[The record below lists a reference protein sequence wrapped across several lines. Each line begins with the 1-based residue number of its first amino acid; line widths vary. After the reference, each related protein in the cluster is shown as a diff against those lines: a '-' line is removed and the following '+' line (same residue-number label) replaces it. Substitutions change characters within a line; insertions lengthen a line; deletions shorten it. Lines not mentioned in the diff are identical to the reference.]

1 MDEEPKCKAGII
13 IDLDRKK
20 MGYGSLGVLCDKKE
34 KHPEHG
40 EHSYQ
45 GVSFKLTWTMERKAN
60 G

>member
-1 MDEEPKCKAGII
+1 MDEEPKCKAGLA

-20 MGYGSLGVLCDKKE
+20 IGYGSLGVRCNKKE
-34 KHPEHG
+34 KHSRYS

-45 GVSFKLTWTMERKAN
+45 DGSFKITWTMERKAN